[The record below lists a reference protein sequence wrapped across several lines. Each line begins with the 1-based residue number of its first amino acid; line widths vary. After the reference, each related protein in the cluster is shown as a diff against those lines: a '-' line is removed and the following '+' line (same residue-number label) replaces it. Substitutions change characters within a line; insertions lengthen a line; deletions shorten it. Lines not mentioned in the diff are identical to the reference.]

1 MAKSNRERTFIM
13 IKPDGVHR
21 GLVGEIIKRYEQK
34 GFKLV
39 AMKFLQASKED
50 LEQHYSDHKEEPFF
64 QDLISYMTS
73 GPVVVMIWEGLN
85 AIEAGSM
92 MVGEIHFRRAPPGT
106 IRGDFCIEK
115 GRNICH
121 ASDCSES
128 AKKEINLWF
137 AGEELTQYDLATSR
151 WIYEDFSPTV
161 SFIQIQCFVANV
173 VIHLNRFA
181 YPFKIILYC
190 SF

>member
-13 IKPDGVHR
+13 IKPDGVNR

-39 AMKFLQASKED
+39 AMKFVHASKED
-50 LEQHYSDHKEEPFF
+50 LDQHYSDHKEKPFF

-92 MVGEIHFRRAPPGT
+92 MVGEIDFRRAPPGT

-137 AGEELTQYDLATSR
+137 LGEELTQYDLATSR

-161 SFIQIQCFVANV
+161 SFIQIQYTNYLATKKV
-173 VIHLNRFA
+173 
-181 YPFKIILYC
+181 
-190 SF
+190 